1 MAHARDLTWGCGHRN
16 MRLCCTAVRPMGRAR
31 TLRYRRRQIAM
42 MPALMPTYAR
52 ADLAFE
58 RGEGA
63 WLMTAEGRR
72 YLDFGA
78 GIATSSLGHAHP
90 HLVAAIA
97 EQAGRVLHVSNL
109 YRVPQAER
117 LAQRLVDAT
126 FADSVFFC
134 NSGAEANEGMVKM
147 VRRAMASTGRPER
160 TRMICFEG
168 AFHGRTL
175 AMLSATG
182 NAKYLEGFGAP
193 VDGFDHV
200 PFGNMNAVRDAI
212 TPQTAGILVEPI
224 QGEGGVRVAPDTFLR
239 DLRRACDEWG
249 LLLALDEVQCGMGRT
264 GTLFAYQQSGI
275 EPDVL
280 SAAKGI
286 AGGFPMGAILA
297 RESVAKY
304 LTAGSHGTT
313 FGGNP
318 MAAAASNAVLDVVL
332 APGFLDGVV
341 RRGDRLRAGLEKL
354 VRQEPAVF
362 AGVRGQGLMLGLVCE
377 MPKTE
382 VQDACVAEGLLTVG
396 AGENVLRLVPPLVV
410 TEDDIDEGLARLRR
424 AAIRLRASAMGSR
437 MPEAVP

>member
-1 MAHARDLTWGCGHRN
+1 
-16 MRLCCTAVRPMGRAR
+16 
-31 TLRYRRRQIAM
+31 M
-42 MPALMPTYAR
+42 MPSLMPTYAR
-52 ADLAFE
+52 ENLAFA

-63 WLMTAEGRR
+63 WLITEDGRR

-78 GIATSSLGHAHP
+78 GIAVSSLGHGHP

-97 EQAGRVLHVSNL
+97 GQAARVMHVSNL
-109 YRVPQAER
+109 YRVPEAER
-117 LAQRLVDAT
+117 LAERLVAAT

-147 VRRAMASTGRPER
+147 VRRAMAKTGRPER

-182 NAKYLEGFGAP
+182 NPKYLDGFGPP

-224 QGEGGVRVAPDTFLR
+224 QGEGGVREAPVNFLR
-239 DLRRACDEWG
+239 DLRAACDEWG
-249 LLLALDEVQCGMGRT
+249 ILLALDEVQCGMGRT

-304 LTAGSHGTT
+304 LTAGTHGTT

-318 MAAAASNAVLDVVL
+318 LAAAGANAVLDVMLEPGFFDHVL
-332 APGFLDGVV
+332 A
-341 RRGDRLRAGLEKL
+341 RGAQLKAGLAALAHEMPDL
-354 VRQEPAVF
+354 FE
-362 AGVRGQGLMLGLVCE
+362 GVRGRGLMLGLKCVV
-377 MPKTE
+377 PNTAF
-382 VQDACVAEGLLTVG
+382 QAACVEEGVLTIA
-396 AGENVLRLVPPLVV
+396 AGENVLRIVPPLVV
-410 TEDDIDEGLARLRR
+410 SEADVSDGLACIRR
-424 AAIRLRASAMGSR
+424 AALRHHVPDTVLRAAGAR
-437 MPEAVP
+437 